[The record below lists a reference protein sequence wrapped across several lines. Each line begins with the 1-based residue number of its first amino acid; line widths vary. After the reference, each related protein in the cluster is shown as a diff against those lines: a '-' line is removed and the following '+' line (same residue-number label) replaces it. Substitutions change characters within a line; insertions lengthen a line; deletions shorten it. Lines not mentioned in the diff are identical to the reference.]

1 VGSWEQ
7 VLGNKCKK
15 MAVFRRTLP
24 PVLPGNVSET
34 EEDFCS
40 VDLDEGTDIGSNHSS
55 PVEFGGKSEVEEDS
69 ESLGGDKKHSDQT
82 TDQDH

>member
-1 VGSWEQ
+1 VKAASFTSGRFTESFCSC
-7 VLGNKCKK
+7 N
-15 MAVFRRTLP
+15 FPT
-24 PVLPGNVSET
+24 GNVSET